1 MKTIRLN
8 EQDLNNLVERIIKE
22 EKSQGRFHSDLM
34 DLLDRYQDLNPSQ
47 ILEVLQNQVSVYR
60 AEVSRM
66 KRGMGPISADD
77 VVKNFQEDYMADSD
91 NKDEFQWAKDSLK
104 SGVNSFDWLRERP
117 LESLVGIR
125 FEWAGNE
132 YEITDAFDASE
143 PLQQDEDGNYY
154 ENEWGEQEEGIMVK
168 LIDLNDDDDDEYS
181 EPVPLDVIIM
191 ELNLGVARL
200 INA

>member
-77 VVKNFQEDYMADSD
+77 VVRNFQEDYMADSD
-91 NKDEFQWAKDSLK
+91 DKDEFQWAKDSLK
-104 SGVNSFDWLRERP
+104 SRIDSFDWLRERP

-143 PLQQDEDGNYY
+143 PDEDGDYY
-154 ENEWGEQEEGIMVK
+154 ENEYGEQEEGIWVTAIDFETGEEYDGAAP
-168 LIDLNDDDDDEYS
+168 LEAIIQDLNAG
-181 EPVPLDVIIM
+181 I
-191 ELNLGVARL
+191 AHL

>member
-77 VVKNFQEDYMADSD
+77 VVRNFQEDYMADS
-91 NKDEFQWAKDSLK
+91 NNEDEFQWAKDSLK
-104 SGVNSFDWLRERP
+104 SRIDSFDWLRERP

-143 PLQQDEDGNYY
+143 PDEDGDYY
-154 ENEWGEQEEGIMVK
+154 ENEYGEPEEGIWVTAIDFETGEEYDGAAP
-168 LIDLNDDDDDEYS
+168 LEAIIQDLNAG
-181 EPVPLDVIIM
+181 I
-191 ELNLGVARL
+191 AHL

>member
-1 MKTIRLN
+1 MC
-8 EQDLNNLVERIIKE
+8 
-22 EKSQGRFHSDLM
+22 SSDL
-34 DLLDRYQDLNPSQ
+34 
-47 ILEVLQNQVSVYR
+47 
-60 AEVSRM
+60 
-66 KRGMGPISADD
+66 
-77 VVKNFQEDYMADSD
+77 
-91 NKDEFQWAKDSLK
+91 
-104 SGVNSFDWLRERP
+104 
-117 LESLVGIR
+117 
-125 FEWAGNE
+125 
-132 YEITDAFDASE
+132 AFDASE